1 MQFTNN
7 LGMGNLTSAELLAR
21 RERLLGT
28 GITTFYQDPVHI
40 VRGEGDW
47 LYDADGRHY
56 LEVYNNVPCVGRANP
71 HVVEAMQ
78 HRTETLNVH
87 SRYLHKGSLGYTER
101 LTSLHAAPI
110 TTAVFTCGGTEANK
124 VAIQMARA
132 ATGGR
137 DLICIEAAYH
147 GNSTEVRKLTRL
159 RGRKFPE
166 IRSIPVSQRFQ
177 PIGENCEPIADV
189 RGRGLFVGIEWV
201 KDRRSMDPDPDGA
214 EVIMNR
220 LRKAGFLMGRA
231 GQYGNVLKVRPPL
244 VFNREHADL
253 FLEGFAGVVSLPA

>member
-1 MQFTNN
+1 
-7 LGMGNLTSAELLAR
+7 MGNLTTAELLAHH
-21 RERLLGT
+21 ERLLGT
-28 GITTFYQDPVHI
+28 GITTFYKDPVHI

-56 LEVYNNVPCVGRANP
+56 LGVYNNVPCVGRANP
-71 HVVEAMQ
+71 HLDEAMQ

-87 SRYLHKGSLGYTER
+87 SRYLHEGILDNAER
-101 LTSLHAAPI
+101 HSSLHADPI
-110 TTAVFTCGGTEANK
+110 TTAVFTCNGTEANE

-132 ATGGR
+132 ATDGR
-137 DLICIEAAYH
+137 DLMGTEATYH

-159 RGRKFPE
+159 RGHKFPE
-166 IRSIPVSQRFQ
+166 IRSIPVPQRFRR
-177 PIGENCEPIADV
+177 IGEIREPIADM
-189 RGRGLFVGIEWV
+189 RGLGLFVGIEWV

-214 EVIMNR
+214 EVIMID

-244 VFNREHADL
+244 VINREHADL
-253 FLEGFAGVVSLPA
+253 VLEGVVGLPA

>member
-1 MQFTNN
+1 
-7 LGMGNLTSAELLAR
+7 MGNLTTAELLAHH
-21 RERLLGT
+21 ERLLGT

-56 LEVYNNVPCVGRANP
+56 LGVYNNVPCVGRANP
-71 HVVEAMQ
+71 HLDKAMQ

-87 SRYLHKGSLGYTER
+87 SHYLHEGILDNAER
-101 LTSLHAAPI
+101 HSSLHADPI
-110 TTAVFTCGGTEANK
+110 TTAVFTCNGTEANE

-132 ATGGR
+132 ATDGR
-137 DLICIEAAYH
+137 DLMGTEATYH
-147 GNSTEVRKLTRL
+147 GNSTEVRKLARL
-159 RGRKFPE
+159 RGHKFPE
-166 IRSIPVSQRFQ
+166 IRSIPVPQRFRR
-177 PIGENCEPIADV
+177 IGEIREPIADM
-189 RGRGLFVGIEWV
+189 RGLGLFVGIEWV

-244 VFNREHADL
+244 VINREHADL
-253 FLEGFAGVVSLPA
+253 VLEGVVGLPA

>member
-1 MQFTNN
+1 
-7 LGMGNLTSAELLAR
+7 MGNLTAAELLAR
-21 RERLLGT
+21 RERIIGT
-28 GITTFYQDPVHI
+28 GITTFCQDPVHI
-40 VRGEGDW
+40 LPGEGDW
-47 LYDADGRHY
+47 LYDADGRSY
-56 LEVYNNVPCVGRANP
+56 LDIYNNVPCVGRANP
-71 HVVEAMQ
+71 HLVEAMQ

-87 SRYLHKGSLGYTER
+87 SRYPHEGILDNAER
-101 LTSLHAAPI
+101 HSSLHAAPI
-110 TTAVFTCGGTEANK
+110 TTAVFTCGGTEANE

-137 DLICIEAAYH
+137 DLIGTEAAYH
-147 GNSTEVRKLTRL
+147 GNSTEGRKLTRL
-159 RGRKFPE
+159 RGRKFTE
-166 IRSIPVSQRFQ
+166 IRSIPVPQRFR
-177 PIGENCEPIADV
+177 PIGENCEPIADA

-253 FLEGFAGVVSLPA
+253 FLEGVVGLPA